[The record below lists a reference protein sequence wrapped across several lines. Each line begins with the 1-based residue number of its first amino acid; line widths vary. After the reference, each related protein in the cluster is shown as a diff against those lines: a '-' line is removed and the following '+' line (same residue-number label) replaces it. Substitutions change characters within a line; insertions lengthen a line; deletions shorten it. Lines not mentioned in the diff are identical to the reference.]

1 MTFSLILYIH
11 NEEYSDIK
19 DSDNRTI
26 LKDRADKIAI
36 NSRYSKFV
44 LAGMLCKCFDKKSG
58 SRAGAKVNGKKGL
71 TGELQKSVVNN
82 LKKNPKNA
90 RFNGNI

>member
-36 NSRYSKFV
+36 NSRYSKFA
-44 LAGMLCKCFDKKSG
+44 LAGMLYKCFNKKSG

-82 LKKNPKNA
+82 LKKKNQKC
-90 RFNGNI
+90 

>member
-1 MTFSLILYIH
+1 MIFSLIFYIH

-26 LKDRADKIAI
+26 LKNRTDRIAI
-36 NSRYSKFV
+36 NSRYSKFA
-44 LAGMLCKCFDKKSG
+44 LAGMFYKCFDKKSG

-82 LKKNPKNA
+82 FKKNPQKC
-90 RFNGNI
+90 